1 MKPPRHSVYTLW
13 WFVPIILLTPGRNV
27 ADCCAASASFCVRVG
42 SNRTAVQCFCAQ
54 QTQTNADA
62 NRRFRRVFGF
72 VSECAKH
79 YGFWNKVRI
88 SLIGLCLLLF
98 WMNECFEHLK
108 WFSTVSVSWVV
119 GRSVVFVFWLSG
131 SYTGAFCFVNFVHNS
146 NCIINLSVICVVFGG
161 WKRKHRHTPSNT
173 TDIHKPDMCA
183 CGVYL
188 CAQYHPKT
196 CRCIPA
202 KLVF

>member
-62 NRRFRRVFGF
+62 NRRFHRVFGF

-119 GRSVVFVFWLSG
+119 GRSVLTFWQLHWRILLCQ
-131 SYTGAFCFVNFVHNS
+131 F
-146 NCIINLSVICVVFGG
+146 
-161 WKRKHRHTPSNT
+161 
-173 TDIHKPDMCA
+173 
-183 CGVYL
+183 
-188 CAQYHPKT
+188 CAQFELYNKSLSNMCGFWWVET
-196 CRCIPA
+196 
-202 KLVF
+202 